1 MVINGRKDNKTGLET
16 GPIREPRGALTA
28 RYEPDTKLL
37 YVVAKEYRAECNKG
51 QLNFEESLSGYKR
64 NGAYLGT
71 KRKRM
76 TAGTVMDTDVNAP
89 ALVFDSTKLGFFREE
104 RFLNVKDTESDS
116 VNPLEED

>member
-1 MVINGRKDNKTGLET
+1 
-16 GPIREPRGALTA
+16 
-28 RYEPDTKLL
+28 
-37 YVVAKEYRAECNKG
+37 
-51 QLNFEESLSGYKR
+51 
-64 NGAYLGT
+64 
-71 KRKRM
+71 M